1 MAKNNN
7 NNNNLRIKITIGAF
21 LVVIFFISGILFKIM
36 VIDGDE
42 LKKKSLNQ
50 SFREVETDNGRGS
63 IYDRKGV
70 PLAISID
77 VWSYAIDPLLAR
89 EDKELHGK
97 IRQISKIID
106 IPEETLVDI
115 VNKQNRFVWV
125 KRLLED
131 EEAKELRE
139 VKLKGSLYFE
149 ENKRVYPKGQF
160 MANLIGFVGRDN
172 KGLEGLEYYYD
183 SLLKGTPG
191 KILLEE
197 DSRGR
202 SINSSVYQI
211 IPAVDGMDIYLT
223 IDETIQYI
231 TERRL
236 LEAVEELRAE
246 KALAMVYDIENGELI
261 SVANYP
267 TFDPNNYANYSDED
281 FRNITINSVYEMGS
295 IFKTFIAA
303 AAIEEAKVGK
313 DEIFQ
318 CDASIKVL
326 NYNIREIIYPK
337 SYGKQTIT
345 QALQNSSNTGFVQ
358 IGQRLGKEDLYR
370 YLRGFGLEGKT
381 GIDLPGERVSNII
394 PEKRATILDVS
405 VSSIGQGNAIT
416 PLQMIRGF
424 GALVNDGKLMQ
435 VNLLKEA
442 KDSKGNVTLL
452 NEPKVLNTVLSKDTS
467 EFMREAMVRVVDEG
481 TGKRVR
487 IEGFEIGGKTGTAQK
502 ASQEGGY
509 LDNQVVTSFI
519 GFAPADNPRFACLVL
534 IDNPITYKTGS
545 QAAGPVFKDI
555 MTKLL
560 DYYDILPE
568 TVIVETTNKNNKN
581 TYKETVLKYHSANL
595 EDLSE
600 YKENPKKFIL
610 KGEGSYIQAQY
621 PFEGEEVNEN
631 EKITLYMSEKNKGEI
646 IVPDLKNLT
655 ILEASRL
662 LEQMELLIK
671 VNGSGYVES
680 QLPSKDSVVRK
691 DTIVQV
697 YFNDRSAGDSEDDQD

>member
-1 MAKNNN
+1 MSKNKNTM
-7 NNNNLRIKITIGAF
+7 RIKITIGLF
-21 LVVIFFISGILFKIM
+21 LIVIFFISGFLFKIM
-36 VIDGDE
+36 VIDGEE

-63 IYDRKGV
+63 IYDRNGV

-77 VWSYAIDPLLAR
+77 VWSYALDPLLAR
-89 EDKELHGK
+89 EDKDLHNK
-97 IRQISKIID
+97 IRQLSRVLD
-106 IPEETLVDI
+106 MPEENLVDI

-131 EEAKELRE
+131 EEAKELRDI
-139 VKLKGSLYFE
+139 KLKGSLYLE
-149 ENKRVYPKGQF
+149 ESKRVYPKGQF
-160 MANLIGFVGRDN
+160 MSNLIGFVGRDN

-183 SLLKGTPG
+183 SLLKGNPG

-211 IPAVDGMDIYLT
+211 IPPVDGMDIYLT

-236 LEAVEELRAE
+236 LEAVEELKAD
-246 KALAMVYDIENGELI
+246 KALAMVYDIDTGQLL

-267 TFDPNNYANYSDED
+267 TFDPNVYASYSDD
-281 FRNITINSVYEMGS
+281 HFRNLTINSVYEMGS
-295 IFKTFIAA
+295 TFKPFVAA
-303 AAIEEAKVGK
+303 AAIEEAKVGRN
-313 DEIFQ
+313 EIFQ

-345 QALQNSSNTGFVQ
+345 EALQNSSNTGFVQ
-358 IGQRLGKEDLYR
+358 IGQRLGKEDFYR

-381 GIDLPGERVSNII
+381 GIDLPGERTSNII
-394 PEKRATILDVS
+394 PERKATILDIS
-405 VSSIGQGNAIT
+405 VASIGQGNAIT
-416 PLQMIRGF
+416 PLQLIRGF

-442 KDSKGNVTLL
+442 KDSKGNITQS
-452 NEPKVLNTVLSKDTS
+452 NEPKILNTVISEETS
-467 EFMREAMVRVVDEG
+467 SFIREAMVSVVDEG

-502 ASQEGGY
+502 VSQEGGY

-519 GFAPADNPRFACLVL
+519 GFAPGDDPRFACLVL
-534 IDNPITYKTGS
+534 IDNPVTYKTGS

-555 MTKLL
+555 MTKVL

-568 TVIVETTNKNNKN
+568 TIIEESANKGNKNNL
-581 TYKETVLKYHSANL
+581 KERVLKYHSTDLENL
-595 EDLSE
+595 TA
-600 YKENPKKFIL
+600 YNENPQKFIL
-610 KGEGSYIQAQY
+610 KGEGGYIQAQY
-621 PFEGEEVNEN
+621 PFEGEDIKEN
-631 EKITLYMSEKNKGEI
+631 EKITLYLSDKNKNEI

-680 QLPSKDSVVRK
+680 QLPSKDSLVRK

-697 YFNDRSAGDSEDDQD
+697 YFNNRSEGESADDQNQP